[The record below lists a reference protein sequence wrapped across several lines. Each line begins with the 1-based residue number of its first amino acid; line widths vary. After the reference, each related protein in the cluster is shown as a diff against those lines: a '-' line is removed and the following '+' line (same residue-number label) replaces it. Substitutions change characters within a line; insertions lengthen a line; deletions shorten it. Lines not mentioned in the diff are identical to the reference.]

1 MGDHEERYS
10 DEEELGSEEI
20 IDEIIYTPKTF
31 EEMYEM
37 YNQGHVIERE
47 EPEPVSEGP
56 PSDADQDLLS
66 ETDPFSYEEN
76 VVAERLDVQIKPTSD
91 PIDPII
97 EVEVIQPQ
105 ETINV
110 VSDASYTNTSEQSD
124 VLPKPLEPEYPPES
138 ELFEDEIPEPNSEG
152 EYDDDIDDLEYTDEE
167 SIEEEESLGDEVKIR
182 VFDVLSL
189 F

>member
-1 MGDHEERYS
+1 M
-10 DEEELGSEEI
+10 
-20 IDEIIYTPKTF
+20 
-31 EEMYEM
+31 
-37 YNQGHVIERE
+37 
-47 EPEPVSEGP
+47 
-56 PSDADQDLLS
+56 
-66 ETDPFSYEEN
+66 
-76 VVAERLDVQIKPTSD
+76 DVQIKPTSD